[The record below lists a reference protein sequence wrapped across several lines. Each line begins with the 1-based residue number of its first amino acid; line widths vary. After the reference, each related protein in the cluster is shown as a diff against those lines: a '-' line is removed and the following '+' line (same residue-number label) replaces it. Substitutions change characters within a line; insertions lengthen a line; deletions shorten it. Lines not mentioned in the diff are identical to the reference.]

1 MPLQTPPIQVLVTRA
16 EAAVVP
22 ILGGRRVLAEPAV
35 NRRVAPLERSV
46 ARGALEIAAQEFG
59 GDLAPD
65 NLACCDSL
73 HGSPVV
79 ADGAFVVQIEA
90 PVVGQFLDERSIPF
104 GNRGLNG
111 KAKQQRSFRF
121 GFRRFQK
128 QVPMVSA

>member
-16 EAAVVP
+16 EAAIVP
-22 ILGGRRVLAEPAV
+22 ILGVRRVLAELAV
-35 NRRVAPLERSV
+35 NRRVAPLERPV
-46 ARGALEIAAQEFG
+46 ARVALEIATQEIG

-65 NLACCDSL
+65 NLACRDSL
-73 HGSPVV
+73 DGSPFV

-90 PVVGQFLDERSIPF
+90 SVVGQFLDERSIPC

-111 KAKQQRSFRF
+111 KAKEQRSFRCGF
-121 GFRRFQK
+121 GRFQK